1 MTVGRRILCALGRF
15 LSTPPLWGAAMVA
28 LGLSA
33 SQPALAETLVVSGVP
48 LELSAPPGFCRLSPD
63 VPAEAAMA
71 KRLAQLELDTLRSA
85 LAFAD
90 CQELE
95 DWRAGRRPDLSTLGQ
110 IGGQVVGGEVQ
121 RADSIPV
128 FFRDLRNRLPRLSA
142 AEAVALPGQDGLLV
156 EGAGFVVHGGLIE
169 RDRVA
174 ELHLGATTVIG
185 GAIVE
190 ISIYMPAG
198 PGGQDNAAR
207 LAEGAGSLAQGTG
220 EMLAMND
227 IFDEAEKPSN
237 YNQAGSLNQL
247 TAIVAGLS
255 LISLLA
261 IRSLW
266 LLLRAPRRQV

>member
-1 MTVGRRILCALGRF
+1 
-15 LSTPPLWGAAMVA
+15 MVA
-28 LGLSA
+28 LGLA
-33 SQPALAETLVVSGVP
+33 AAPPALAETLVVSGVP
-48 LELSAPPGFCRLSPD
+48 LELSAPSGYCRLSPD
-63 VPAEAAMA
+63 VPTEAAVA
-71 KRLAQLELDTLRSA
+71 RQLAQAEKDTLRPA

-90 CQELE
+90 CLELE
-95 DWRAGRRPDLSTLGQ
+95 DWRAGRRRDLTTLGQ

-128 FFRDLRNRLPRLSA
+128 FFRDLRGRLPRLSA

-156 EGAGFVVHGGLIE
+156 EGAGFAVHGGLVE
-169 RDRVA
+169 RGRAA

-190 ISIYMPAG
+190 ISIYMPASPTG
-198 PGGQDNAAR
+198 ADNAAR

-227 IFDEAEKPSN
+227 VFDEAEKPSN

-255 LISLLA
+255 LISLLG

-266 LLLRAPRRQV
+266 LLLRAPRRRQV